1 MNCFDPSV
9 LKIITTFRCRWVFK
23 KKIYLGENWENVG
36 ILKRLQ
42 KRSAFSVYLKYLLR
56 PRPAFTLTSSTI
68 FDSLVQ
74 KNIYITRGRIGI
86 TRQRKQKAYPCVEKI
101 IYIFCGSFY
110 YCDSLAYGVGVM
122 WKISNKL
129 INYILIGFYFIPCY
143 YYCDFINDVQIWH
156 QNKNSGKK

>member
-23 KKIYLGENWENVG
+23 KKYLDENWENVG

-56 PRPAFTLTSSTI
+56 SRPGFTLTSSTI

-86 TRQRKQKAYPCVEKI
+86 TRRRKQKAYPCVEKI

-129 INYILIGFYFIPCY
+129 INYLLIGFYFIPCD